1 MSTGAGFTHPEY
13 LADPGWLQ
21 AHLSNPNLV
30 VVDLDAEAGYL
41 RGHIPGAVHLANN
54 YERNPETGWVNT
66 QPPKRFAATCQR
78 LGIGDATLV
87 VAYDNNLSLY
97 AARFWWALN
106 YYGHRNVR
114 VLDGGW
120 RRWVAEGGQIS
131 FDRAIPRSGAAFT
144 PEVVQ
149 SLIAGFDEVWA
160 GCSPDDRAGRRHGY
174 LGYPQRRRVFR
185 RCPPGQQTGR
195 PRHRGGAPGLAGHD
209 GPGDAPFQARAGN
222 SANAQ
227 RPGNNP
233 GQSGLCLLTGR
244 PPCGARRIFV
254 EPAGLRPSP
263 QL

>member
-66 QPPKRFAATCQR
+66 QPPKRFAATCQS

-149 SLIAGFDEVWA
+149 SLIAGFDEVRA
-160 GCSPDDRAGRRHGY
+160 GCSLDDRPVEDTVIWDTRSAGEYSGA
-174 LGYPQRRRVFR
+174 V
-185 RCPPGQQTGR
+185 
-195 PRHRGGAPGLAGHD
+195 HRANKRAGHVTGAAHLD
-209 GPGDAPFQARAGN
+209 WQDTMDRETHRFRPAPEIRQMLNDRGMTPDKAVFAY
-222 SANAQ
+222 
-227 RPGNNP
+227 
-233 GQSGLCLLTGR
+233 
-244 PPCGARRIFV
+244 
-254 EPAGLRPSP
+254 
-263 QL
+263 